1 MRKFKIEL
9 TPITYSFYNKALI
22 DVESWPTFQQDRW
35 AKVRAI
41 FLVISQ
47 FKQNLKIKANR
58 EKSKLRKQKK
68 SSLKNR
74 NSKKLANRSLDWSE
88 SNAQINE
95 SIADSLN
102 KQKDVRTKNENKL
115 GILSFFIDLTFYP
128 VFTNVSL

>member
-115 GILSFFIDLTFYP
+115 GILCFF
-128 VFTNVSL
+128 N